1 MSSTIAGI
9 LLLVTYLAFIVY
21 AMKGKNL
28 MVGFFVLAIIWAAI
42 SGTSFKDIL
51 STVIQGGIVGN
62 AGLIFT
68 IMFGAWFGRV
78 LVDTGI
84 TSSIIRKAVELGGDK
99 PLVVG
104 ILLSIVTAAIFTSS
118 FGSGVVI
125 AVGIIILPILMA
137 LGMPKVLAIVSFIM
151 SIASGTIINAVY
163 YNQLV
168 TMIPGV
174 EYNQIVPFCLAAIG
188 VNELIIFLMMFFG
201 LRKSKKVHNW
211 AAQAKQAAGEASAPV
226 ISFVVPII
234 PVIMAAVFKWPTLP
248 SFLFATIMALIL
260 TGRVFKQPKS
270 IVDLLSKTL
279 YDGFSDVGLLIGML
293 CMLHVFTAA
302 AGLCTPIF
310 QELLGG
316 VIPSNIY
323 VIVIAVAIL
332 SPIALFRGPLMWWG
346 TGAATVA
353 LLYGLGIFPANLLFM
368 LMLVPTTFMAT
379 AICPTQGWNMWAMGY
394 GKISA
399 KEMISTGF
407 FWAWASCAICSL
419 LTLLFA

>member
-1 MSSTIAGI
+1 MSSTLSGI
-9 LLLVTYLAFIVY
+9 LLLITYVLFIIY

-28 MVGFFVLAIIWAAI
+28 MVGFFVLAIIWATI
-42 SGTSFKDIL
+42 SGATVKDIL
-51 STVIQGGIVGN
+51 GTVIQGGIVGN
-62 AGLIFT
+62 AALIFT
-68 IMFGAWFGRV
+68 IMFGAWFGRI

-174 EYNQIVPFCLAAIG
+174 TYNEIVPFCLAAIA
-188 VNELIIFLMMFFG
+188 VNEIIIFLMMFFG

-211 AAQAKQAAGEASAPV
+211 AAQAGQTEGEANAPI
-226 ISFVVPII
+226 ISFIVPVV
-234 PVIMAAVFKWPTLP
+234 PVIMAVAFGWPTLP
-248 SFLFATIMALIL
+248 SFLFAILMALVL
-260 TGRVFKQPKS
+260 TGRLFKQPKT

-279 YDGFSDVGLLIGML
+279 YDGFADVGLLIGML

-310 QELLGG
+310 KELLGG

-323 VIVIAVAIL
+323 VIVIAVALL

-353 LLYGLGIFPANLLFM
+353 LLYGLGIFPPNLLFM

-394 GKISA
+394 GKIGA
-399 KEMISTGF
+399 KDMIGTGF
-407 FWAWASCAICSL
+407 AWAWASCIICSL
-419 LTLLFA
+419 LTLVFA

>member
-1 MSSTIAGI
+1 MSTTIIGI
-9 LLLVTYLAFIVY
+9 LLLITYFAFIVY

-28 MVGFFVLAIIWAAI
+28 MIGFFVLAIIWA
-42 SGTSFKDIL
+42 IL
-51 STVIQGGIVGN
+51 SGSSFDGILNDVIQGGIVGN
-62 AGLIFT
+62 ASLIFT

-78 LVDTGI
+78 LVETGI
-84 TSSIIRKAVELGGDK
+84 TSAIIRKAVELGGDK

-163 YNQLV
+163 YNQLA

-174 EYNQIVPFCLAAIG
+174 EYGEIIPFCLTAIAI
-188 VNELIIFLMMFFG
+188 NEIIIFIMLFFG

-211 AAQAKQAAGEASAPV
+211 AAQAKEAAGEADVPI
-226 ISFVVPII
+226 ISFIVPII
-234 PVIMAAVFKWPTLP
+234 PVIVAAVFGWPTLP
-248 SFLFATIMALIL
+248 SFLVAILMALVL
-260 TGRVFKQPKS
+260 TGRIFKQPKEV
-270 IVDLLSKTL
+270 VDLLSKTL

-310 QELLGG
+310 QALLGDI
-316 VIPSNIY
+316 IPSNVY

-332 SPIALFRGPLMWWG
+332 APLALFRGPLMWWG

-353 LLYGLGIFPANLLFM
+353 LLYGLGIFPEKLLFM

-399 KEMISTGF
+399 KEMIGAGF
-407 FWAWASCAICSL
+407 IWAYISCIVCSL
-419 LTLLFA
+419 ITLLFA

>member
-188 VNELIIFLMMFFG
+188 VNELIIFF
-201 LRKSKKVHNW
+201 
-211 AAQAKQAAGEASAPV
+211 
-226 ISFVVPII
+226 
-234 PVIMAAVFKWPTLP
+234 
-248 SFLFATIMALIL
+248 
-260 TGRVFKQPKS
+260 
-270 IVDLLSKTL
+270 D
-279 YDGFSDVGLLIGML
+279 DVLW
-293 CMLHVFTAA
+293 TA
-302 AGLCTPIF
+302 
-310 QELLGG
+310 
-316 VIPSNIY
+316 
-323 VIVIAVAIL
+323 
-332 SPIALFRGPLMWWG
+332 
-346 TGAATVA
+346 
-353 LLYGLGIFPANLLFM
+353 
-368 LMLVPTTFMAT
+368 
-379 AICPTQGWNMWAMGY
+379 
-394 GKISA
+394 
-399 KEMISTGF
+399 
-407 FWAWASCAICSL
+407 
-419 LTLLFA
+419 